1 MSADR
6 AAAGA
11 PARRP
16 WSRRRRVLGGIA
28 IAVVLLLAALAALVV
43 FRYLP
48 AVDEARALRSD
59 LETMVDRVQEAGFD
73 IDRVTVDAL
82 DADLR
87 AARTRFDHLE
97 DLVAHDP
104 LVAIA
109 RVLPPTA
116 ANVEGADRL
125 VEAGGHLLDA
135 VGEGLAIGRDFVE
148 VRETAG
154 PDAGAD
160 SALARLVGLMV
171 RSRDAAASAA
181 GSVADARRALA
192 ATPDGLIGPLESMRD
207 AMSTRVERY
216 APLLD
221 TYLAASDRVPSI
233 LGWDG
238 PRRYL
243 ILTQDPAELRPTGGF
258 IGSYGTIS
266 FDHGAITE
274 HRFQDVAPLDVPWDY
289 PRIEPPQE
297 LSDYLLGPSQP
308 WQFAD
313 ANWSPDYPT
322 SARDAL
328 RLYTNES
335 GDDAIDGVLAITTYT
350 IDELLKA
357 TGPVDVPEY
366 DATISSGE
374 TTLKV
379 LQLTRSAPR
388 GEDRKA
394 FLSAFADR
402 LFTALFTLPPDSWG
416 ELLASADRMRDSRLL
431 LAWFADPADQAFA
444 VEAGVDGAVR
454 QDPGDYLFP
463 VEANVTPASKLS
475 AWTSRSLDLEV
486 QLDDVGNA
494 RSTLDVTWTNE
505 VETPAGASFREM
517 DNVGGRILGMYFRLL
532 VPERSRVEEVTG
544 GTLAPV
550 TGPAVVAE
558 EAGRMVI
565 GTYLKIPAGSTVLRY
580 VWTSPYAA
588 DVEAGGGVYRLTI
601 QRQPGTLA
609 GPIRVTIRVPDGARI
624 TAASPELTVDGATAT
639 LETELDKDIVIG
651 LQYGP

>member
-1 MSADR
+1 M
-6 AAAGA
+6 
-11 PARRP
+11 
-16 WSRRRRVLGGIA
+16 LGGIA
-28 IAVVLLLAALAALVV
+28 VTVLLLLAALAALVV

-171 RSRDAAASAA
+171 RARDAAASAA

-313 ANWSPDYPT
+313 ANWSPDFPT

-335 GDDAIDGVLAITTYT
+335 GDDALDGVLAITTYT

-416 ELLASADRMRDSRLL
+416 ELLRRRTGCATRACCWPGSPTRPTRRSPSRR
-431 LAWFADPADQAFA
+431 AWTGPCA
-444 VEAGVDGAVR
+444 R
-454 QDPGDYLFP
+454 
-463 VEANVTPASKLS
+463 TPA
-475 AWTSRSLDLEV
+475 TTCSRSRPTSPRPASSAP
-486 QLDDVGNA
+486 GPRGRSISRCSSTTGAMRGA
-494 RSTLDVTWTNE
+494 RST
-505 VETPAGASFREM
+505 
-517 DNVGGRILGMYFRLL
+517 
-532 VPERSRVEEVTG
+532 
-544 GTLAPV
+544 
-550 TGPAVVAE
+550 
-558 EAGRMVI
+558 
-565 GTYLKIPAGSTVLRY
+565 
-580 VWTSPYAA
+580 
-588 DVEAGGGVYRLTI
+588 
-601 QRQPGTLA
+601 
-609 GPIRVTIRVPDGARI
+609 
-624 TAASPELTVDGATAT
+624 
-639 LETELDKDIVIG
+639 
-651 LQYGP
+651 

>member
-6 AAAGA
+6 AAAG
-11 PARRP
+11 
-16 WSRRRRVLGGIA
+16 RRRVLGGIA
-28 IAVVLLLAALAALVV
+28 IAVVPLLAALAALVV

-221 TYLAASDRVPSI
+221 TYLAASERVPSI

-416 ELLASADRMRDSRLL
+416 ELLASADGMRDSRLL

>member
-6 AAAGA
+6 AAAA
-11 PARRP
+11 TPVRRP
-16 WSRRRRVLGGIA
+16 WSRRRRALGGIA
-28 IAVVLLLAALAALVV
+28 IAVLLLLVALAALAVV
-43 FRYLP
+43 RYLP
-48 AVDEARALRSD
+48 AVDEARALRDD
-59 LETMVDRVQEAGFD
+59 LEAMVDRVQEAGFD
-73 IDRVTVDAL
+73 IDRATVDAL

-104 LVAIA
+104 LVALA

-171 RSRDAAASAA
+171 RSRDGAASAA
-181 GSVADARRALA
+181 GSIAEARRALA
-192 ATPDGLIGPLESMRD
+192 ATPGGLIGPLASMRD
-207 AMSTRVERY
+207 AMTTRVERY

-221 TYLAASDRVPSI
+221 TYLAASERVPSI

-266 FDHGAITE
+266 FDHGAITD
-274 HRFQDVAPLDVPWDY
+274 HRFQDVTVLDVPWDY

-297 LSDYLLGPSQP
+297 LSDYLLGPRQP

-313 ANWSPDYPT
+313 ANWSPDFPT

-335 GDDAIDGVLAITTYT
+335 GDDAIDGVFAITTYT

-357 TGPVDVPEY
+357 TGPVDVPDY
-366 DATISSGE
+366 DATISSGD

-379 LQLTRSAPR
+379 LQLTRSAPP

-463 VEANVTPASKLS
+463 VEANVTPATKLS

-486 QLDDVGNA
+486 RLDDVGNA

-505 VETPAGASFREM
+505 VETPAGATFRAM

-532 VPERSRVEEVTG
+532 VPDRSRVEEVTG

-558 EAGRMVI
+558 EAGRLVI
-565 GTYLKIPAGSTVLRY
+565 GTYLKIPAGSTALRC

-588 DVEAGGGVYRLTI
+588 DVEAGVGVYRLTI

-624 TAASPELTVDGATAT
+624 TAASAELRVDGATAT
-639 LETELDKDIVIG
+639 LETELDSDIVVG

>member
-6 AAAGA
+6 AAAG
-11 PARRP
+11 
-16 WSRRRRVLGGIA
+16 RRRVLGGIA
-28 IAVVLLLAALAALVV
+28 IAVVPLLAALAALVV

-297 LSDYLLGPSQP
+297 LSDYLLGPRQP

-416 ELLASADRMRDSRLL
+416 ELLASADGMRDSRLL

-639 LETELDKDIVIG
+639 LETELDKDIVVG